1 MCNVPTVPAC
11 KRVFYGQIYTQFQHK
26 LTSLLK
32 IFLSTQR
39 PKCNILSAYAQMQTL
54 RSYVEQIILPI
65 VHNARYYEHTLTVR
79 CNSRPHS
86 CSLTHTSAVSHQV
99 VTWIATVVC
108 CLSKCSSCMIDYAIS
123 WVFQSTT
130 VHSCKMRYT
139 LVHMCRVN
147 DQHSYIT
154 NIQTIVNGK

>member
-1 MCNVPTVPAC
+1 M
-11 KRVFYGQIYTQFQHK
+11 YQQYQHAK
-26 LTSLLK
+26 ES
-32 IFLSTQR
+32 SMVR
-39 PKCNILSAYAQMQTL
+39 YILSSSTNWLHYSRYFCPLRGLNVIYFVHMHKCKHWDLMWNKSFSHLHIMQG
-54 RSYVEQIILPI
+54 
-65 VHNARYYEHTLTVR
+65 YYEHTLTVR

-86 CSLTHTSAVSHQV
+86 CSLTHASAVSHQV
-99 VTWIATVVC
+99 VTWITTVVC